1 MPPMTNL
8 VYLFT
13 GDGSDWVNTNWT
25 EEELEAHYERKRCE
39 ARRKER
45 VERAWSRVDL
55 FETIQ

>member
-1 MPPMTNL
+1 MPSHTNL
-8 VYLFT
+8 VFLFT
-13 GDGSDWVNTNWT
+13 GDGSDWVNPNWT

-55 FETIQ
+55 FETVQ

>member
-13 GDGSDWVNTNWT
+13 GDGSDWVNPNWT
-25 EEELEAHYERKRCE
+25 EEELDAHYERKR
-39 ARRKER
+39 RKER
-45 VERAWSRVDL
+45 IERAWDRIQFNL